1 MSVRY
6 GERQWIEAARERERE
21 RERLEC
27 SVSKKGSNVR
37 RRKKK
42 PIN

>member
-21 RERLEC
+21 REREI
-27 SVSKKGSNVR
+27 GMFGEQER
-37 RRKKK
+37 
-42 PIN
+42 